1 MAILIEPPLKASGD
15 HSARNDSDG
24 EALGNLKASISGDDS
39 ASNYSDGEA
48 LGHLKA
54 PILGGDPNQKPGYW
68 ARRDLQRPWV
78 RAIRYYAKQ
87 GELLHFLKSQ
97 SPGREPVIRQIK
109 SWDGTRLN
117 EMISGKKANIEAIH
131 AQVVGRDM
139 PGDMSCSHCARGC
152 GPFLACVQIPSES
165 REATECANCHFGGI
179 VTRCSLKPEPDSAT
193 SVQKCYTPNQPVP
206 ILDQETNILDGSHSS
221 STTDHNPAEPLP
233 QNVRLEA
240 IETLELYLLDID
252 TDIVTL
258 QGMIKNKE
266 IKRKGILQTL
276 EALRKEEKNSDANSR
291 DVI

>member
-1 MAILIEPPLKASGD
+1 MQAFSRNIFEKATYMPDMAIPIELPLKASGD

-24 EALGNLKASISGDDS
+24 EALGNLKAPISGDDS
-39 ASNYSDGEA
+39 ASNDSDGEA

-68 ARRDLQRPWV
+68 ARRVLQRPWV

-97 SPGREPVIRQIK
+97 SPVREPVIRRIK

-131 AQVVGRDM
+131 AQVVDPEYG
-139 PGDMSCSHCARGC
+139 
-152 GPFLACVQIPSES
+152 
-165 REATECANCHFGGI
+165 EATECANCHFGGI

-206 ILDQETNILDGSHSS
+206 ILDQEETNILDGSH
-221 STTDHNPAEPLP
+221 
-233 QNVRLEA
+233 
-240 IETLELYLLDID
+240 
-252 TDIVTL
+252 
-258 QGMIKNKE
+258 
-266 IKRKGILQTL
+266 
-276 EALRKEEKNSDANSR
+276 
-291 DVI
+291 